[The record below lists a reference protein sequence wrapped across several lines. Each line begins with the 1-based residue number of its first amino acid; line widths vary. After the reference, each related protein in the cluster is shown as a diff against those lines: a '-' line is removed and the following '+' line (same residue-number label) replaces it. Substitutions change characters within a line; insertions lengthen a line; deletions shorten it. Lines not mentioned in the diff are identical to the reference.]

1 MIVAPRL
8 PASSRSVI
16 MIPSSLPAGIPNEG
30 SCTDCSTASPLPGIE
45 AGQGAFQRVLH
56 TLLGGVEVKA
66 TAALPMPGAMAGEAG
81 WPGEQLDAGV
91 AACLRLATQ
100 STDGRAGAQDPDA
113 VEAARAADSP
123 AGVAEQTAVSAL
135 FGAGQPLP
143 QPAAAA
149 VMLPE
154 PAPSGAQGLVAGQGA
169 AATLAGGRQQLPS
182 LLPVQLTDAQP
193 VQLASVSGQVEAEAV
208 LSPSVMADVTVRPVQ
223 HTQQPA
229 PDPQVLLAPERPF
242 DPARPAATRE
252 ILSMQVPLRAQGWDN
267 ELAQRI
273 VWMAG
278 RQTQWAEIS
287 LTPPNLGHLEIHLSI
302 KGIEAS
308 AWFYS
313 PHAAVREAIDDS
325 LPRLREMLA
334 GAGINLG
341 QTQVSQES
349 FADRRGEEG
358 MRYVASGEAG
368 VGPGALPPIRSGR
381 GLVDLYV

>member
-1 MIVAPRL
+1 MIVASRL
-8 PASSRSVI
+8 PASTRSVI
-16 MIPSSLPAGIPNEG
+16 MIPSPLPAGIPQQG
-30 SCTDCSTASPLPGIE
+30 PCTDCSTASSLPGIE

-56 TLLGGVEVKA
+56 TLIGGVEVKA
-66 TAALPMPGAMAGEAG
+66 TGALPMPGAMAGEAG
-81 WPGEQLDAGV
+81 WPGEQHDAGV
-91 AACLRLATQ
+91 AAWLRLATQ
-100 STDGRAGAQDPDA
+100 SSDGRAGAQDPDA
-113 VEAARAADSP
+113 VEAARPADSP

-154 PAPSGAQGLVAGQGA
+154 PGPHGAQGL

-182 LLPVQLTDAQP
+182 SLPVQLTDAQP
-193 VQLASVSGQVEAEAV
+193 VQLASVAGQVEAETV

-223 HTQQPA
+223 DTQQPA
-229 PDPQVLLAPERPF
+229 TDPQALLAPERPF
-242 DPARPAATRE
+242 DPSRTAGTRE
-252 ILSMQVPLRAQGWDN
+252 LLSMQVPLRAQGWDN

-287 LTPPNLGHLEIHLSI
+287 LTPPNLGNLEIHLSI

-368 VGPGALPPIRSGR
+368 VEPGALPPIRRGR